1 MYKLVATDM
10 DETFLDHGHQIPE
23 ANIRAMQ
30 RMKELG
36 VLFVPS
42 SGRWYSSIMD
52 NFAHLDPALLEGS
65 YVISYNG
72 GFINRVGDPN
82 PLTSCGIGRACAEE
96 LYALGRELGKCM
108 HVNVADGHVFVC
120 DAPEAERTYLEKIS
134 GVTHFNSAEHTDLS
148 FLDSRDIV
156 KLIFMDPDFE
166 GLQQLG
172 RELEPMAQRL
182 GVEITF
188 SSKRYL
194 EFMPRRHRQGLR
206 PKEARRDAGYPHGP
220 GDRRGRLRQRPRYD
234 QGRGTG
240 RGRGQRHGRCP
251 PLLRQSYSNPPA
263 TTVPS
268 RNWSRNTW
276 SPRPHS
282 SLTDPSRRNRP
293 VTAALGMNER
303 LVSLS

>member
-72 GFINRVGDPN
+72 GFINRVGDPK

-134 GVTHFNSAEHTDLS
+134 GVTHFSSAEHTDLS

-194 EFMPRRHRQGLR
+194 EFMPAGIDKGYGLKKLAEMLGIPMDQVIGVGDSANDLAMIKAAGLGVGVANVTDDVR
-206 PKEARRDAGYPHGP
+206 PYCDIVLEST
-220 GDRRGRLRQRPRYD
+220 GDDGAFEELVEKY
-234 QGRGTG
+234 
-240 RGRGQRHGRCP
+240 
-251 PLLRQSYSNPPA
+251 LE
-263 TTVPS
+263 PS
-268 RNWSRNTW
+268 S
-276 SPRPHS
+276 
-282 SLTDPSRRNRP
+282 
-293 VTAALGMNER
+293 AL
-303 LVSLS
+303 

>member
-10 DETFLDHGHQIPE
+10 DETFLDHDHQIPE
-23 ANIRAMQ
+23 ANIRAVQ

-134 GVTHFNSAEHTDLS
+134 GVTHFSSAEHTDLS

-194 EFMPRRHRQGLR
+194 EFMPAGIDKGYGLKKLAEMLGIPMDQVIGVGDSANDLAMIKAAGLGVGVANVTDDVR
-206 PKEARRDAGYPHGP
+206 PYCDIVLEST
-220 GDRRGRLRQRPRYD
+220 GDDGAFEELVEKY
-234 QGRGTG
+234 
-240 RGRGQRHGRCP
+240 
-251 PLLRQSYSNPPA
+251 LE
-263 TTVPS
+263 PS
-268 RNWSRNTW
+268 S
-276 SPRPHS
+276 
-282 SLTDPSRRNRP
+282 
-293 VTAALGMNER
+293 AL
-303 LVSLS
+303 

>member
-10 DETFLDHGHQIPE
+10 DETFLDHDHQIPE

-134 GVTHFNSAEHTDLS
+134 GVTHFSSAEHTDLS
-148 FLDSRDIV
+148 FLDSREIV

-194 EFMPRRHRQGLR
+194 EFMPAGIDKGYGLKKLAEMLGIPMDQVIGVGDSANDLAMIKAAGLGVGVANVTDDVR
-206 PKEARRDAGYPHGP
+206 PYCDIVLEST
-220 GDRRGRLRQRPRYD
+220 GDDGAFEELVEKY
-234 QGRGTG
+234 
-240 RGRGQRHGRCP
+240 
-251 PLLRQSYSNPPA
+251 LE
-263 TTVPS
+263 PS
-268 RNWSRNTW
+268 S
-276 SPRPHS
+276 
-282 SLTDPSRRNRP
+282 
-293 VTAALGMNER
+293 AL
-303 LVSLS
+303 

>member
-10 DETFLDHGHQIPE
+10 DETFLDHDHQIPE

-42 SGRWYSSIMD
+42 SGRWCSSIMD

-134 GVTHFNSAEHTDLS
+134 GVTHFSSAEHTDLS

-194 EFMPRRHRQGLR
+194 EFMPAGIDKGYGLKKLAEMLGIPMDQVIGVGDSANDLAMIKAAGLGVGVANVTDDVR
-206 PKEARRDAGYPHGP
+206 PYCDIVLEST
-220 GDRRGRLRQRPRYD
+220 GDDGAFEELVEKY
-234 QGRGTG
+234 
-240 RGRGQRHGRCP
+240 
-251 PLLRQSYSNPPA
+251 LE
-263 TTVPS
+263 PS
-268 RNWSRNTW
+268 S
-276 SPRPHS
+276 
-282 SLTDPSRRNRP
+282 
-293 VTAALGMNER
+293 AL
-303 LVSLS
+303 

>member
-10 DETFLDHGHQIPE
+10 DETFLDHDHQIPE

-42 SGRWYSSIMD
+42 SGRWYSFIMD

-134 GVTHFNSAEHTDLS
+134 GVTHFSSAEHTDLS

-194 EFMPRRHRQGLR
+194 EFMPAGIDKGYGLKKLAEMLGIPMDQVIGVGDSANDLAMIKAAGLGVGVANVTDDVR
-206 PKEARRDAGYPHGP
+206 PYCDIVLEST
-220 GDRRGRLRQRPRYD
+220 GDDGAFEELVEKY
-234 QGRGTG
+234 
-240 RGRGQRHGRCP
+240 
-251 PLLRQSYSNPPA
+251 LE
-263 TTVPS
+263 PS
-268 RNWSRNTW
+268 S
-276 SPRPHS
+276 
-282 SLTDPSRRNRP
+282 
-293 VTAALGMNER
+293 AL
-303 LVSLS
+303 

>member
-10 DETFLDHGHQIPE
+10 DETFLDHDHQISE

-134 GVTHFNSAEHTDLS
+134 GVTHFSSAEHTDLS

-194 EFMPRRHRQGLR
+194 EFMPAGIDKGYGLKKLAEMLGIPMDQVIGVGDSANDLAMIKAAGLGVGVANVTDDVR
-206 PKEARRDAGYPHGP
+206 PYCDIVLEST
-220 GDRRGRLRQRPRYD
+220 GDDGAFEELVEKY
-234 QGRGTG
+234 
-240 RGRGQRHGRCP
+240 
-251 PLLRQSYSNPPA
+251 LE
-263 TTVPS
+263 PS
-268 RNWSRNTW
+268 S
-276 SPRPHS
+276 
-282 SLTDPSRRNRP
+282 
-293 VTAALGMNER
+293 AL
-303 LVSLS
+303 